1 MTPIAH
7 LLTSWIIATK
17 TTNNVRDV
25 RLVTLAGI
33 LPDADGFG
41 LVVDLIKDPSL
52 QQSAFYYQKY
62 HHWLAHGI
70 VGGLVISLIL
80 ACFARQRGRVFLFC
94 LLAFHVHLLCDF
106 VGSRGPTPQDLW
118 PIFYLGPITYNPMW
132 SWAHQWQL
140 DGWQNRMIA
149 VSLFFWALWL
159 AAKRGDSVVG
169 VFNRRLDRVVVEI
182 LQKWKSDVSKMLS
195 KSQTKDATPLV

>member
-62 HHWLAHGI
+62 HHWLARNCGRL
-70 VGGLVISLIL
+70 GNLLDFGLFCAAARAGFPFLPAGVSRSSSMRF
-80 ACFARQRGRVFLFC
+80 CRFARTDSTGFMADLLFGT
-94 LLAFHVHLLCDF
+94 HHL
-106 VGSRGPTPQDLW
+106 
-118 PIFYLGPITYNPMW
+118 
-132 SWAHQWQL
+132 
-140 DGWQNRMIA
+140 
-149 VSLFFWALWL
+149 
-159 AAKRGDSVVG
+159 
-169 VFNRRLDRVVVEI
+169 
-182 LQKWKSDVSKMLS
+182 
-195 KSQTKDATPLV
+195 